1 MSDDLLNVGPFANRA
16 GLSVHALR
24 HYDALGLLKPTEVD
38 PDTGYRRYSTSL
50 LTTAR
55 LIADLRW
62 LDVPL
67 PDVRDI
73 VAAPSSDR
81 ARALLE
87 SHADRLVRTRK
98 HLDQQIAQCSAYASE
113 GVPMPTVATTVV
125 PVQLKIRVA
134 DKDRARR
141 FYEDAFGLAAQV
153 IRHTEDADYD
163 GYLFGDY
170 GQPGFFLL
178 LLVDD
183 TDFDCPGRSTLGLLV
198 PDLDTIHHQALAAG
212 ATETV
217 PITDAEG
224 MPRASAV
231 TDLDGNWVW
240 LYQG

>member
-1 MSDDLLNVGPFANRA
+1 MSDDLLNVGPFAKRA

-38 PDTGYRRYSTSL
+38 PKTGYRRYSTSL
-50 LTTAR
+50 FTAAR

-73 VAAPSSDR
+73 LAAPSSDR
-81 ARALLE
+81 ARTLLE
-87 SHADRLVRTRK
+87 SHVERLVRTRH
-98 HLDQQIAQCSAYASE
+98 HLDQQIAQCSVYASK
-113 GVPMPTVATTVV
+113 GVPVPTILTTVV

-134 DKDRARR
+134 DKERARR
-141 FYEDAFGLAAQV
+141 FYEDAFGLAQQV

-170 GQPGFFLL
+170 GQLGFFLL

-198 PDLDTIHHQALAAG
+198 PDLDTIHHQALLAG

-217 PITDAEG
+217 PITDADG

-231 TDLDGNWVW
+231 TDPDGNWIW

>member
-1 MSDDLLNVGPFANRA
+1 
-16 GLSVHALR
+16 
-24 HYDALGLLKPTEVD
+24 
-38 PDTGYRRYSTSL
+38 
-50 LTTAR
+50 
-55 LIADLRW
+55 
-62 LDVPL
+62 
-67 PDVRDI
+67 
-73 VAAPSSDR
+73 
-81 ARALLE
+81 
-87 SHADRLVRTRK
+87 
-98 HLDQQIAQCSAYASE
+98 
-113 GVPMPTVATTVV
+113 MPTILTTVV

-134 DKDRARR
+134 NKERARR
-141 FYEDAFGLAAQV
+141 FYEDAFGLAQQV

-198 PDLDTIHHQALAAG
+198 PDLDTIHHQALLAG

-217 PITDAEG
+217 PITDADG

-231 TDLDGNWVW
+231 TDPDGNWIW

>member
-1 MSDDLLNVGPFANRA
+1 MSDDLLNVGPFAKRA

-50 LTTAR
+50 FTTAR

-98 HLDQQIAQCSAYASE
+98 HLDQQIAQCTPPKE
-113 GVPMPTVATTVV
+113 
-125 PVQLKIRVA
+125 
-134 DKDRARR
+134 
-141 FYEDAFGLAAQV
+141 
-153 IRHTEDADYD
+153 
-163 GYLFGDY
+163 YL
-170 GQPGFFLL
+170 
-178 LLVDD
+178 
-183 TDFDCPGRSTLGLLV
+183 CPLSPPPLFRS
-198 PDLDTIHHQALAAG
+198 
-212 ATETV
+212 
-217 PITDAEG
+217 
-224 MPRASAV
+224 S
-231 TDLDGNWVW
+231 
-240 LYQG
+240 